1 MQFAL
6 VASLVLILSPG
17 CFGGNHYWWMSNPSV
32 FSSGNQGGNSKSSG
46 THSQQ
51 QQQQQ
56 QQQTNYAP
64 SQNVDRQG
72 WMFYSFFSLS
82 YGFSFTN

>member
-51 QQQQQ
+51 QQQ
-56 QQQTNYAP
+56 TNYAP

-72 WMFYSFFSLS
+72 IILS
-82 YGFSFTN
+82 SRYRMGFHLLI

>member
-56 QQQTNYAP
+56 TNYAP

-82 YGFSFTN
+82 NGFSFTN